1 MPSLTIDSVFTCPER
16 IMFPPKVWTKVLL
29 AAALALTLATEVSS
43 QHSMVTAMGSH
54 HGMIRRRGLIE
65 SILRGGEFGPTHTAT
80 PTTTQ
85 SPSTSRTHT
94 QTHEPSSS
102 TSSSSDSG
110 LGNSYEGEATHYQ
123 PGLGS
128 CGDVNHASEMVVA
141 VSHSKYD
148 AKAKSQNPN
157 ENPFCGIKLK
167 VTYEGKSIEVK
178 VVDRCPG
185 CGENDL
191 DLSPTAF
198 KKLAPLGKGRLKQVK
213 WKMID

>member
-1 MPSLTIDSVFTCPER
+1 
-16 IMFPPKVWTKVLL
+16 MFAPKVWMTMLL
-29 AAALALTLATEVSS
+29 TAVLTLTFVTEASTRHAT
-43 QHSMVTAMGSH
+43 VTPVNPH
-54 HGMIRRRGLIE
+54 HGMIRRRGWIE
-65 SILRGGEFGPTHTAT
+65 SALGGGEFGSTDSTA

-85 SPSTSRTHT
+85 SPTTSRTHT
-94 QTHEPSSS
+94 TTHK
-102 TSSSSDSG
+102 SSSSSSSSS
-110 LGNSYEGEATHYQ
+110 NSSQGKEYEGEATHYQ

-128 CGDVNHASEMVVA
+128 CGGRNDASEMVVA

-148 AKAKSQNPN
+148 AKAKGQNPN
-157 ENPFCGIKLK
+157 KNPYCGKKLK
-167 VTYEGKSIEVK
+167 VSYQGKSIEVK

-198 KKLAPLGKGRLKQVK
+198 KKLAPLGKGRLKELK